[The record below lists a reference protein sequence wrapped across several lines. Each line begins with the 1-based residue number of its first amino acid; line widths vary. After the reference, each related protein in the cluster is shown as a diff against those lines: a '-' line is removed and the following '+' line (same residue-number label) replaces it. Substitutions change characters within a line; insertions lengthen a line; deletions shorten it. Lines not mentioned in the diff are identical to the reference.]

1 MQIFGWQKV
10 KSQVPVGFATK
21 NAIHNSGQTTDS
33 CLAIVDSVNVMLS
46 YVKLASL
53 DDFSAVKHPIY

>member
-1 MQIFGWQKV
+1 M

-21 NAIHNSGQTTDS
+21 NVIHNSGQTT
-33 CLAIVDSVNVMLS
+33 VDSVNVMLS